1 MACITV
7 NTVDAVARVLRY
19 LVDDSRV
26 VLKPLGAREWIDG
39 RKIRAVTVYWER
51 VPGAGLDARR
61 LTEIALW
68 DTGFPTIAGSHRTA
82 PIAELPLSV
91 TVRDKG
97 VPGL

>member
-1 MACITV
+1 MACVTV

-39 RKIRAVTVYWER
+39 RKIRAVTVYWESLPSR
-51 VPGAGLDARR
+51 GLDRR
-61 LTEIALW
+61 RITSIALW
-68 DTGFPTIAGSHRTA
+68 ETGFPTIAGSHRTA
-82 PIAELPLSV
+82 PIAELPLFVV
-91 TVRDKG
+91 THDRG